1 MAMASEP
8 QRQCPLRGKNIAIP
22 SPDISR
28 LYGPCMTPLTA
39 AETYLQDFHQRQ
51 AGVTSAAFAHLP
63 ARSPT
68 SNWTS
73 SYDVLTSLIPAVD
86 TPLSVLD
93 LACGDGHL
101 LGLLAARRQP
111 RLQLLGIDMSQAEL
125 AAARA
130 ALPPSV
136 RLLQG
141 RGQALDLPSGSVDHL
156 VSHMALMLMD
166 DIEQVVREMRRVLR
180 PGGQFVAIV
189 GRTFLLGEVNDVFM
203 RVFKPIA
210 SDALPPLRFGDR
222 RTGSEAGWR
231 ELLAAGFTE
240 VEFDDI
246 DVAWTPTPGELWAA
260 LRDTYDIDRLDDDA
274 RQRLRGAFMDAVAPL
289 QAGDGLIATGWGLR
303 AVRARAA

>member
-1 MAMASEP
+1 
-8 QRQCPLRGKNIAIP
+8 
-22 SPDISR
+22 
-28 LYGPCMTPLTA
+28 MTPLTA

>member
-1 MAMASEP
+1 MLACLSAPWGVRPSHIE
-8 QRQCPLRGKNIAIP
+8 LRMNAI
-22 SPDISR
+22 S
-28 LYGPCMTPLTA
+28 TA
-39 AETYLQDFHQRQ
+39 EMYLQDFHQRQ
-51 AGVTSAAFAHLP
+51 VGVTPAAFAHLP
-63 ARSPT
+63 AHAASAT
-68 SNWTS
+68 YAS
-73 SYDVLTSLIPAVD
+73 SYEVLTSLVPAVD
-86 TPLSVLD
+86 TPLTVLD

-111 RLQLLGIDMSQAEL
+111 RLQLLGVDMSQGEL

-136 RLLQG
+136 RLLHG
-141 RGQALDLPSGSVDHL
+141 RGQALELPSASVDYL

-180 PGGQFVAIV
+180 SDSRFAAIV
-189 GRTFLLGEVNDVFM
+189 GRTFLLGDVNDVFM

-210 SDALPPLRFGDR
+210 STELPPLRFGDR

-231 ELLAAGFTE
+231 ELLDGAFAD

-246 DVAWTPTPGELWAA
+246 DVPWTPTPGELWTA
-260 LRDTYDIDRLDDDA
+260 LLDTYDIDRLDDGA

-289 QAGDGLIATGWGLR
+289 QTGDGLIATGWGLR

>member
-1 MAMASEP
+1 
-8 QRQCPLRGKNIAIP
+8 
-22 SPDISR
+22 
-28 LYGPCMTPLTA
+28 MTPLTA

-51 AGVTSAAFAHLP
+51 VGATSAAFAHLP
-63 ARSPT
+63 ASSPAG
-68 SNWTS
+68 SWAS
-73 SYDVLTSLIPAVD
+73 SYDVLTSLVPAVD
-86 TPLSVLD
+86 TPLTVLD

-111 RLQLLGIDMSQAEL
+111 RLQLLGVDMSQGEL

-136 RLLQG
+136 HLLQG
-141 RGQALDLPSGSVDHL
+141 RGQALHLPSASVDYL

-180 PGGQFVAIV
+180 PGGQLAAIV
-189 GRTFLLGEVNDVFM
+189 GRTFLLGEVNDVFT

-210 SDALPPLRFGDR
+210 STELPPLRFGDR

-231 ELLAAGFTE
+231 ELLDGSFAD

-246 DVAWTPTPGELWAA
+246 DVPWSPTPGELWTA
-260 LRDTYDIDRLDDDA
+260 LLDTYDIDRLDDGA
-274 RQRLRGAFMDAVAPL
+274 RQRLRSALLDAVAYL
-289 QAGDGLIATGWGLR
+289 QGSDGKIATGWGLR
-303 AVRARAA
+303 LVHARAA

>member
-1 MAMASEP
+1 
-8 QRQCPLRGKNIAIP
+8 
-22 SPDISR
+22 
-28 LYGPCMTPLTA
+28 MTPLTA

-51 AGVTSAAFAHLP
+51 VGATSAAFAHLP
-63 ARSPT
+63 ASSPAG
-68 SNWTS
+68 SWAS
-73 SYDVLTSLIPAVD
+73 SYEVLTSLVPAVD
-86 TPLSVLD
+86 TPLTVLD

-101 LGLLAARRQP
+101 LGLLAARQQAQ
-111 RLQLLGIDMSQAEL
+111 LQLLGIDMSQGEL

-136 RLLQG
+136 RLLHG
-141 RGQALDLPSGSVDHL
+141 RGQTLELPSASVDYL

-166 DIEQVVREMRRVLR
+166 DIEQVMREIRRVLR
-180 PGGQFVAIV
+180 PNGQFAAIV

-210 SDALPPLRFGDR
+210 STELPPLRFGDR

-231 ELLAAGFTE
+231 ELLDGAFAD

-246 DVAWTPTPGELWAA
+246 DVPWTPTPDELWTA
-260 LRDTYDIDRLDDDA
+260 LLDTYDIDRLDDGA
-274 RQRLRGAFMDAVAPL
+274 RQRLRNAFMDALAPL
-289 QAGDGLIATGWGLR
+289 QTGDGLIATGWGLR

>member
-1 MAMASEP
+1 
-8 QRQCPLRGKNIAIP
+8 
-22 SPDISR
+22 
-28 LYGPCMTPLTA
+28 MTLLTA

-51 AGVTSAAFAHLP
+51 VGVTSAAFAHLP
-63 ARSPT
+63 ASSAAET
-68 SNWTS
+68 WTS
-73 SYDVLTSLIPAVD
+73 SYDVLTSLVPAVD

-111 RLQLLGIDMSQAEL
+111 QLQLLGVDMSMAEL
-125 AAARA
+125 AVARA

-136 RLLQG
+136 RLQQG
-141 RGQALDLPSGSVDHL
+141 RAQALDVPSASVDYL

-166 DIEQVVREMRRVLR
+166 DILQVVQGIRRVLR
-180 PGGQFVAIV
+180 PGGQFAAIL

-231 ELLAAGFTE
+231 ELLDGAFAQLT
-240 VEFDDI
+240 FDDI
-246 DVAWTPTPGELWAA
+246 DVPWSPTPGQLWAA
-260 LRDTYDIDRLDDDA
+260 LLDTYDIDRLDDDA
-274 RQRLRGAFMDAVAPL
+274 RQRLRSAFLDAVAYL
-289 QAGDGLIATGWGLR
+289 KNADGVIVTGWGLR
-303 AVRARAA
+303 LVRARAA

>member
-1 MAMASEP
+1 
-8 QRQCPLRGKNIAIP
+8 
-22 SPDISR
+22 
-28 LYGPCMTPLTA
+28 MTLLTA

-51 AGVTSAAFAHLP
+51 VGATSAAFAHLP
-63 ARSPT
+63 ANSPAA
-68 SNWTS
+68 NWTS
-73 SYDVLTSLIPAVD
+73 SYHVLTSLVPDVA
-86 TPLSVLD
+86 TPLTVLD

-101 LGLLAARRQP
+101 LGLLAARRQA
-111 RLQLLGIDMSQAEL
+111 RLQLFGIDMSQAEL
-125 AAARA
+125 AVARA

-136 RLLQG
+136 HLLPG
-141 RGQALDLPSGSVDHL
+141 RGQALDLPSASVDYL

-166 DIEQVVREMRRVLR
+166 DIEQVVREIRRVLR
-180 PGGQFVAIV
+180 PAGQFAAIV

-210 SDALPPLRFGDR
+210 STELPPLRFGDR

-231 ELLAAGFTE
+231 ELLDGSFAD

-246 DVAWTPTPGELWAA
+246 NVPWTPTPGELWTA
-260 LRDTYDIDRLDDDA
+260 LLDTYYIDRLDDGA
-274 RQRLRGAFMDAVAPL
+274 RQRLRGAFMDAVTPL

>member
-1 MAMASEP
+1 
-8 QRQCPLRGKNIAIP
+8 
-22 SPDISR
+22 
-28 LYGPCMTPLTA
+28 MTLLTA

-51 AGVTSAAFAHLP
+51 VGVTSTAFGHLP
-63 ARSPT
+63 ASSPAG
-68 SNWTS
+68 SWAS
-73 SYDVLTSLIPAVD
+73 SYDVLTSLVPAVD

-111 RLQLLGIDMSQAEL
+111 RLQLLGVDMSQTEL

-136 RLLQG
+136 HLLQG
-141 RGQALDLPSGSVDHL
+141 RGQALDLPSASVDYL

-166 DIEQVVREMRRVLR
+166 DIEQVMREIRRVLH
-180 PGGQFVAIV
+180 PGGQFAAIV

-203 RVFKPIA
+203 RVFKPVA
-210 SDALPPLRFGDR
+210 STGLPPLRFGDR

-231 ELLAAGFTE
+231 ELLDAGFADVE
-240 VEFDDI
+240 VDDI
-246 DVAWTPTPGELWAA
+246 DVPWTPTPGELWTA
-260 LRDTYDIDRLDDDA
+260 LLDTYDIDRLDEGA
-274 RQRLRGAFMDAVAPL
+274 RQRLREAFLDAVAPL
-289 QAGDGLIATGWGLR
+289 QADDGLIATGWGLR

>member
-1 MAMASEP
+1 
-8 QRQCPLRGKNIAIP
+8 
-22 SPDISR
+22 
-28 LYGPCMTPLTA
+28 MTLLTA

-51 AGVTSAAFAHLP
+51 VGVTSTAFGHLP
-63 ARSPT
+63 ASSPAA
-68 SNWTS
+68 SWAS
-73 SYDVLTSLIPAVD
+73 SYDVLTSLVPAVD

-111 RLQLLGIDMSQAEL
+111 RLQLLGVDMSQAEL

-136 RLLQG
+136 HLLQG
-141 RGQALDLPSGSVDHL
+141 RGQALNLPSASVDYL

-166 DIEQVVREMRRVLR
+166 DIEEVMREIRRVLR
-180 PGGQFVAIV
+180 PGGQFAAIV

-210 SDALPPLRFGDR
+210 STELPPLRFGDR

-231 ELLAAGFTE
+231 ELLDAGFADVE
-240 VEFDDI
+240 VDDI
-246 DVAWTPTPGELWAA
+246 DVPWTPTPGELWTA
-260 LRDTYDIDRLDDDA
+260 LLDTYDIDRLDDGA
-274 RQRLRGAFMDAVAPL
+274 RQRLRDAFLDAAAHL
-289 QAGDGLIATGWGLR
+289 QDSDGKIATGWGLR
-303 AVRARAA
+303 LVRARAA